1 MMTDRWFISDID
13 HRISTALIFF
23 LLLLL
28 IGNKKRRSMFPVR
41 AALSLLG
48 LCLVS
53 WGLRYVADVLLTGSV
68 WVGIGYSV
76 HLLAMSLLYMVAYG
90 FCYHATAVELVYVDL
105 LAQTIYKLAW
115 NTFKVFAAAASMAAT
130 PRLWSQYSIM
140 GSLVSYLT
148 YAAVCVITCQLHQK
162 IVKKLPDESDS
173 LSMLIS
179 FGAFT
184 FCQIV
189 LEFCGRVFTADTS
202 ALFLYYLCALL
213 YTLITY
219 VVLLAITQLTY
230 YRRNNEDMQNFIR
243 NKMQYYQ
250 MSRDG
255 ITSLQIKCHDLKHQ
269 IAAIR
274 TKTEKENFDKY
285 LDRLEDSIIEY
296 GTVVECGN
304 ETINIVLTEKNILC
318 STCGVKFSYIIDG
331 TLFGFMSEME
341 IYSLFGN
348 ALDNALESCS
358 KVSTPEKRVI
368 SLKAAARGDMVVLH
382 VENFFEEA
390 LTMVDG
396 MPQTTKKGSGHG
408 FGLRSIQNIAEKYD
422 GIASVQVQGDL
433 FKLTV
438 VMRPSDAA
446 TRPISPRIHP
456 N

>member
-1 MMTDRWFISDID
+1 MMTDRWFISNID
-13 HRISTALIFF
+13 HRISTAVIFF

-28 IGNKKRRSMFPVR
+28 IGSKKKRPMFSLR
-41 AALSLLG
+41 A
-48 LCLVS
+48 LVS
-53 WGLRYVADVLLTGSV
+53 FVTMCAVSWSVRYVTDVHLVGPV
-68 WVGIGYSV
+68 WQGIGHSV
-76 HLLAMSLLYMVAYG
+76 HLLVMSLLYMVAYG
-90 FCYHATAVELVYVDL
+90 FCYYATAVELIYLDL
-105 LAQTIYKLAW
+105 LALTIFKLAW
-115 NTFKVFAAAASMAAT
+115 NTFKVFAAGGKLINS
-130 PRLWSQYSIM
+130 PQLWSSYSIM
-140 GSLVSYLT
+140 GSLVSYVVYSAVALLT
-148 YAAVCVITCQLHQK
+148 CWLHQR
-162 IVKKLPDESDS
+162 IVKKMPDESSSQPMIFS
-173 LSMLIS
+173 LTAFML
-179 FGAFT
+179 
-184 FCQIV
+184 CQIV
-189 LEFCGRVFTADTS
+189 LEFCGRVFTADSS

-213 YTLITY
+213 YTIITY
-219 VVLLAITQLTY
+219 VVILAISQLNY
-230 YRRNNEDMQNFIR
+230 YRRYNEDMQNFIR

-331 TLFGFMSEME
+331 TLFNFMSEME

-348 ALDNALESCS
+348 ALDNALESCT
-358 KVSTPEKRVI
+358 KVTDPEKRMI
-368 SLKAAARGDMVVLH
+368 SLKAISRGDMVVLH

-390 LTMVDG
+390 LTMIDG

-408 FGLRSIQNIAEKYD
+408 FGLRSIQNIAEKYS
-422 GIASVQVQGDL
+422 GVASVQASGNL

-438 VMRPSDAA
+438 LMRPANAND
-446 TRPISPRIHP
+446 
-456 N
+456 

>member
-1 MMTDRWFISDID
+1 MYPLR
-13 HRISTALIFF
+13 AL
-23 LLLLL
+23 
-28 IGNKKRRSMFPVR
+28 V
-41 AALSLLG
+41 SLVVM
-48 LCLVS
+48 CAVS
-53 WGLRYVADVLLTGSV
+53 WGIRTVTDVYLIGPV
-68 WVGIGYSV
+68 WQGLGHSV
-76 HLLAMSLLYMVAYG
+76 HLLTMSLLYMVAYG
-90 FCYHATAVELVYVDL
+90 FCYEATAVELIYVDL
-105 LAQTIYKLAW
+105 LAQTIFKLAW
-115 NTFKVFAAAASMAAT
+115 NTFKVFAAAANMTSGIH
-130 PRLWSQYSIM
+130 LWSTYSIM
-140 GSLVSYLT
+140 GSIVSYLT
-148 YAAVCVITCQLHQK
+148 YGAVCLLTCALHHR
-162 IVKKLPDESDS
+162 IVKKLPDESDTF
-173 LSMLIS
+173 SMLIS
-179 FGAFT
+179 FGAFL

-189 LEFCGRVFTADTS
+189 LEFCGRVFTADIS

-219 VVLLAITQLTY
+219 VVLLVISQLAY
-230 YRRNNEDMQNFIR
+230 YRRDNEDMHNFIR

-274 TKTEKENFDKY
+274 TKTEQENFGKY

-331 TLFGFMSEME
+331 TMFDFMSEME

-358 KVSTPEKRVI
+358 KVSEPEKRVI
-368 SLKAAARGDMVVLH
+368 SLKAARHGEMVVLH
-382 VENFFEEA
+382 VENFFEET

-396 MPQTTKKGSGHG
+396 LPQTTKKGSGHG
-408 FGLRSIQNIAEKYD
+408 FGLRSIQQIAEKYD
-422 GIASVQVQGDL
+422 GVASVQAAGNI

-438 VMRPSDAA
+438 FMKP
-446 TRPISPRIHP
+446 
-456 N
+456 

>member
-1 MMTDRWFISDID
+1 MMTDRWFISAID

-28 IGNKKRRSMFPVR
+28 MGNKKKRPMFPLR
-41 AALSLLG
+41 A
-48 LCLVS
+48 LVS
-53 WGLRYVADVLLTGSV
+53 LVAMCVVSWCIRTVVDVHLTGV
-68 WVGIGYSV
+68 MLQGVGHSI
-76 HLLAMSLLYMVAYG
+76 HLLMMSLLYMAAY
-90 FCYHATAVELVYVDL
+90 FLCYHATTVELVYVDL

-115 NTFKVFAAAASMAAT
+115 NTFKVFASAGNLMGRTAI
-130 PRLWSQYSIM
+130 WSTYSIM
-140 GSLVSYLT
+140 GSLVSYVVYTLVCLLT
-148 YAAVCVITCQLHQK
+148 CWLHHQ
-162 IVKKLPDESDS
+162 IVKKMPDESTSKPMIFS
-173 LSMLIS
+173 LTAFML
-179 FGAFT
+179 
-184 FCQIV
+184 CQIV
-189 LEFCGRVFTADTS
+189 LEFCGRVFTADAS

-213 YTLITY
+213 YTIITY
-219 VVLLAITQLTY
+219 VVILAISQLNY
-230 YRRNNEDMQNFIR
+230 YRRDNEDMHNFIR

-274 TKTEKENFDKY
+274 TRTEKENFDKY

-296 GTVVECGN
+296 GTLVECGH
-304 ETINIVLTEKNILC
+304 ETINVVLTEKNILC

-331 TLFGFMSEME
+331 TLFAFMSEME

-358 KVSTPEKRVI
+358 KVTDPEKRVI
-368 SLKAAARGDMVVLH
+368 SLKAVSRGDMVVLH
-382 VENFFEEA
+382 VENFFEDA

-422 GIASVQVQGDL
+422 GVATVQASGDL

-438 VMRPSDAA
+438 LMKRA
-446 TRPISPRIHP
+446 
-456 N
+456 

>member
-1 MMTDRWFISDID
+1 MMTDHWFISAID
-13 HRISTALIFF
+13 HRISSALIFF

-28 IGNKKRRSMFPVR
+28 TDNNKKRPMFTIR
-41 AALSLLG
+41 ALISLCCM
-48 LCLVS
+48 CLVS
-53 WGLRYVADVLLTGSV
+53 WAIRTVVDVYLTGVV
-68 WVGIGYSV
+68 WIGIGYGFY
-76 HLLAMSLLYMVAYG
+76 LLSLSLLYMGAYWL
-90 FCYHATAVELVYVDL
+90 CYEVTFPELIYLDL
-105 LAQTIYKLAW
+105 LALTIYKLAW
-115 NTFKVFAAAASMAAT
+115 NTFKVFAAAGKLIT
-130 PRLWSQYSIM
+130 GVPQLWTSYSII
-140 GSLVSYLT
+140 GSLVSYGVYTLVCLLT
-148 YAAVCVITCQLHQK
+148 CWLHQR
-162 IVKKLPDESDS
+162 IVKKIPDDS
-173 LSMLIS
+173 SPGAMSITLIS
-179 FGAFT
+179 FMC
-184 FCQIV
+184 CQIV
-189 LEFCGRVFTADTS
+189 LEFCGRVFTADNS

-219 VVLLAITQLTY
+219 VVILAISQLTY
-230 YRRNNEDMQNFIR
+230 YRRSSEDMQNFIR

-274 TKTEKENFDKY
+274 TKTEQENFNKY

-304 ETINIVLTEKNILC
+304 ETINVVLTEKNILC
-318 STCGVKFSYIIDG
+318 TTSGVKFSYILDG
-331 TLFGFMSEME
+331 TLFDFMTEME

-358 KVSTPEKRVI
+358 KVTDPEKRVI

-382 VENFFEEA
+382 VENCFEQA
-390 LTMVDG
+390 LNMVDG

-408 FGLRSIQNIAEKYD
+408 FGLRSIQSIAEKYGGVATVNAAD
-422 GIASVQVQGDL
+422 GL

-438 VMRPSDAA
+438 VMKPQQLV
-446 TRPISPRIHP
+446 

>member
-13 HRISTALIFF
+13 HRISIALIFS
-23 LLLLL
+23 LLLIL
-28 IGNKKRRSMFPVR
+28 IGNKKKRPMFPLR
-41 AALSLLG
+41 A
-48 LCLVS
+48 LVS
-53 WGLRYVADVLLTGSV
+53 LVVMCLISWSIRTVTDMYLPGVIAQ
-68 WVGIGYSV
+68 GIGHSV
-76 HLLAMSLLYMVAYG
+76 HLLVMSLLYMVAYG
-90 FCYHATAVELVYVDL
+90 FCYDASTVELIYVDL
-105 LAQTIYKLAW
+105 LALTIFKLAW
-115 NTFKVFAAAASMAAT
+115 NTFKVFAAAATMIQG
-130 PRLWSQYSIM
+130 PKLWSTYSIM
-140 GSLVSYLT
+140 GSVVSYLT
-148 YAAVCVITCQLHQK
+148 YGAVCVSTCALHQRL
-162 IVKKLPDESDS
+162 VKKLPDDSES
-173 LSMLIS
+173 LSMLVS
-179 FGAFT
+179 FGAFMC
-184 FCQIV
+184 CQIV
-189 LEFCGRVFTADTS
+189 LEFCGRVFTADAS

-219 VVLLAITQLTY
+219 VVLLVISRLVY
-230 YRRNNEDMQNFIR
+230 YRRDNEDMHNFIR
-243 NKMQYYQ
+243 NRMQYYQ

-274 TKTEKENFDKY
+274 TRTEKENFDKY

-296 GTVVECGN
+296 GTVVDCGN
-304 ETINIVLTEKNILC
+304 ETINVVLTEKNILC

-331 TLFGFMSEME
+331 ALFDFMSEME

-358 KVSTPEKRVI
+358 KVTDPEKRVI
-368 SLKAAARGDMVVLH
+368 SLKAASRGDMVVLH
-382 VENFFEEA
+382 VENCFEQA

-422 GIASVQVQGDL
+422 GVASVQANGDL

-438 VMRPSDAA
+438 LMKPA
-446 TRPISPRIHP
+446 TV

>member
-1 MMTDRWFISDID
+1 MMTDVWFVREID

-23 LLLLL
+23 FLLLLT
-28 IGNKKRRSMFPVR
+28 GNRKKRSLFPLR
-41 AALSLLG
+41 MLLSLLTMG
-48 LCLVS
+48 LVS
-53 WGLRYVADVLLTGSV
+53 WSIRYVADVHLVGSL
-68 WVGIGYSV
+68 WQGVGHSV
-76 HLLAMSLLYMVAYG
+76 HLLAMSLLFMAAYAL
-90 FCYHATAVELVYVDL
+90 CYQATPVELIYGDL
-105 LAQTIYKLAW
+105 LALTIYKIAW
-115 NTFKVFAAAASMAAT
+115 NTFKVFAAAANMT
-130 PRLWSQYSIM
+130 QETNLWSTYSVM
-140 GSLVSYLT
+140 GSIVSYLT
-148 YAAVCVITCQLHQK
+148 YGLVCLVTCHVHRK
-162 IVKKLPDESDS
+162 VVKTLPDEADVMPLLMSY
-173 LSMLIS
+173 
-179 FGAFT
+179 GAFM

-189 LEFCGRVFTADTS
+189 LEFCGRVFTADQS

-219 VVLLAITQLTY
+219 VVLIVISQLSH
-230 YRRNNEDMQNFIR
+230 YRRDNEDMHKFIQ

-274 TKTEKENFDKY
+274 SKTEKENFGKY

-331 TLFGFMSEME
+331 TLFDFMSEME

-358 KVSTPEKRVI
+358 KVQEPEKRVI
-368 SLKAAARGDMVVLH
+368 SLKAAAHGDMVVLH
-382 VENFFEEA
+382 VENFFEEP

-396 MPQTTKKGSGHG
+396 MPRTTKQGSGHG
-408 FGLRSIQNIAEKYD
+408 FGLRSIRQIAEKYD
-422 GIASVQVQGDL
+422 GVASVQAEGNI
-433 FKLTV
+433 FKLNV
-438 VMRPSDAA
+438 ILKRAQA
-446 TRPISPRIHP
+446 
-456 N
+456 

>member
-1 MMTDRWFISDID
+1 MMTDHWIIQHID
-13 HRISTALIFF
+13 HRISTAMIFF
-23 LLLLL
+23 LILLLS
-28 IGNKKRRSMFPVR
+28 GNKKQRSMYPLR
-41 AALSLLG
+41 AAVSLLAM
-48 LCLVS
+48 CIVS
-53 WGLRYVADVLLTGSV
+53 WCIRTVVDEHVIGVVMQG
-68 WVGIGYSV
+68 VGHSF
-76 HLLAMSLLYMVAYG
+76 HLMAMSLLFMAVYY
-90 FCYHATAVELVYVDL
+90 FCYHTTMVELVYVDL
-105 LAQTIYKLAW
+105 LALTIYKLAW
-115 NTFKVFAAAASMAAT
+115 NTFKVFAAGAKMLQGS
-130 PRLWSQYSIM
+130 PLWSQYSLM
-140 GSLVSYLT
+140 GSLVSYVT
-148 YAAVCVITCQLHQK
+148 YTAVCVATCMLHQR
-162 IVKKLPDESDS
+162 IIRKLPDESDS

-179 FGAFT
+179 FGAFMC
-184 FCQIV
+184 CQIV
-189 LEFCGRVFTADTS
+189 LEFCGRVFTADDS

-219 VVLLAITQLTY
+219 VVLLVISQLTY
-230 YRRNNEDMQNFIR
+230 YRRDNEDMHNFIR

-274 TKTEKENFDKY
+274 TKTEQENFGKY

-331 TLFGFMSEME
+331 TLFDFMSEME

-358 KVSTPEKRVI
+358 KVSEPQKRVI
-368 SLKAAARGDMVVLH
+368 SLKAARHGEMVVLH
-382 VENFFEEA
+382 VENFFEEE

-396 MPQTTKKGSGHG
+396 LPRTTKKGSGHG
-408 FGLRSIQNIAEKYD
+408 FGLRSIQQIAEKYN
-422 GIASVQVQGDL
+422 GVASVQAAGNI

-438 VMRPSDAA
+438 FMKPARAQ
-446 TRPISPRIHP
+446 
-456 N
+456 

>member
-1 MMTDRWFISDID
+1 MITDRWFISAID

-28 IGNKKRRSMFPVR
+28 IGNKKKRSLFPLR
-41 AALSLLG
+41 ATLSLLA

-53 WGLRYVADVLLTGSV
+53 WGLRTVTDTYLTGIV
-68 WVGIGYSV
+68 WQGVGYSV
-76 HLLAMSLLYMVAYG
+76 HLLVMSLMYMVAYG
-90 FCYHATAVELVYVDL
+90 LCYHATAVELVYVDL

-115 NTFKVFAAAASMAAT
+115 NTFKVFASAANLL
-130 PRLWSQYSIM
+130 PRQPLWSSYSIM

-148 YAAVCVITCQLHQK
+148 YALVCFLCCALHHR
-162 IVKKLPDESDS
+162 IIKKLPDESN
-173 LSMLIS
+173 LTPMITS
-179 FGAFT
+179 FAAFL

-189 LEFCGRVFTADTS
+189 LEFCGRVFTADAS
-202 ALFLYYLCALL
+202 ALFLYYLCSLL
-213 YTLITY
+213 YSTITY
-219 VVLLAITQLTY
+219 VVLLVISQLAY
-230 YRRNNEDMQNFIR
+230 YRRNSEDMQNFIQ

-304 ETINIVLTEKNILC
+304 ETINVVLTEKNILC
-318 STCGVKFSYIIDG
+318 STCGVKFSYILDG
-331 TLFGFMSEME
+331 SLFDFMTEME

-358 KVSTPEKRVI
+358 KVTVPEKRVI
-368 SLKAAARGDMVVLH
+368 SLKAAARGDLVVLH
-382 VENFFEEA
+382 VDNCFEEPFK
-390 LTMVDG
+390 MVNG
-396 MPQTTKKGSGHG
+396 LPQTTKKGSGHG

-422 GIASVQVQGDL
+422 GVVSVQADGDL

-438 VMRPSDAA
+438 LMRP
-446 TRPISPRIHP
+446 TRD
-456 N
+456 